1 MEKKSRYSCRDY
13 REEMRLLGLKR
24 RLAQENLPEE
34 ERRALI
40 REIEKLE
47 STMGMD

>member
-1 MEKKSRYSCRDY
+1 MEKKSRYSCQDY

-24 RLAQENLPEE
+24 RLARENLSEKE
-34 ERRALI
+34 KRALI

-47 STMGMD
+47 SAMGID

>member
-1 MEKKSRYSCRDY
+1 MEKESRYSCQDY
-13 REEMRLLGLKR
+13 REEMRLLGLMR
-24 RLAQENLPEE
+24 RLAQENLSEE

-47 STMGMD
+47 SIMEMD